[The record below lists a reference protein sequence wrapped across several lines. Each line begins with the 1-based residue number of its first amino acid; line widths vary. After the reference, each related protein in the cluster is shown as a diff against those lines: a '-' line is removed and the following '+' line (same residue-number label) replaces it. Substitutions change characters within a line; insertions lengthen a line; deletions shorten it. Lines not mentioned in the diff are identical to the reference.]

1 MFPRSLNRRFAGR
14 WGVLVCFLK
23 SCSVQFERPAPKSSI
38 GVKNMT
44 SITHMF
50 QKRNDVFARAV
61 GLLLVLFIFYGTTIE
76 AAHRHSPLISTP
88 DSTYLATSDESSP
101 GTGSKTECDDCLIC
115 QLHQN
120 FAASL
125 ISIKGGASIKLVRS
139 RSFVAVPKDVLSE
152 ISSPRSGR
160 APPFTL

>member
-1 MFPRSLNRRFAGR
+1 
-14 WGVLVCFLK
+14 
-23 SCSVQFERPAPKSSI
+23 
-38 GVKNMT
+38 MT

-50 QKRNDVFARAV
+50 HKRNDVFARAV

-76 AAHRHSPLISTP
+76 AAHRHNKLLSTQ

-101 GTGSKTECDDCLIC
+101 GTGSRAECDDCLIC

-120 FAASL
+120 FAATL
-125 ISIKGGASIKLVRS
+125 ISVKGAASIKLVRAK
-139 RSFVAVPKDVLSE
+139 SFVAVPKDVLSG

-160 APPFTL
+160 APPLTL